1 MAIPPKGPHVSIMR
15 SELGQVRGLGPAR
28 SGVAHWWAQR
38 LTALAL
44 LPLTLWFILSI
55 ITLAGAP
62 HEVVLDWTGR
72 PVTVVLLLCLVLAT
86 FHHMQLG
93 LQVVLEDYIHVE
105 RTKILAVVAMKA
117 VTFLLGLS
125 AVVAVLKLGI

>member
-1 MAIPPKGPHVSIMR
+1 MR

-44 LPLTLWFILSI
+44 LPLTLWFILAI
-55 ITLAGAP
+55 ISLSGAP

-72 PVTVVLLLCLVLAT
+72 PLTVVLLICLVLAT
-86 FHHMQLG
+86 FYHMQLG
-93 LQVVLEDYIHVE
+93 LQVVIEDYIHVE
-105 RTKILAVVAMKA
+105 RTKLLAIVAMKA
-117 VTFLLGLS
+117 ATFLLGLS
-125 AVVAVLKLGI
+125 ALVAVLKLGI